1 MIVAAVAIRHARPRH
16 FAPPKSA
23 ANALNATF
31 RAALIG
37 RLDQRR
43 SKSSVLRKP
52 AADADETRLKN
63 LLHRLRNVDTA
74 ALCDADKAL
83 LATHTDGY
91 IGLGLMGTSM
101 RPRNYHPYAL
111 KESSSGGHESTGDGR
126 TAHHPAELG
135 RRMVGLARTVQCSR
149 PNDFFAVI
157 RGLDGCKAGDI
168 LVVNT
173 LDSTRALAGGL
184 FLSEASRRRMGGVII
199 DGPVRDVA
207 QLAEVRE
214 LLVYSTSVTPYSGTV
229 QSVGDCD
236 IPVTCGGVRI
246 CPGDVIVGDGDGVV
260 AGSRET
266 FEALIEP
273 AENIVDVE
281 KKILRGIREGH
292 SLHSMMNYK
301 EHLEARIR
309 GEESAIT
316 FKKTRLNSLKG
327 VKSLNYE

>member
-281 KKILRGIREGH
+281 KKDPSGNTGGPLTSQYDELQRTLGGKDKGRGKCNYLQKDKAEQFEGGQIAQ
-292 SLHSMMNYK
+292 L
-301 EHLEARIR
+301 
-309 GEESAIT
+309 
-316 FKKTRLNSLKG
+316 
-327 VKSLNYE
+327 